1 MWPVAYK
8 PRTVSE
14 ELLILG
20 VLNSRMTLSDG
31 DRHRYLRLK
40 KGYEGEIMFDKLT
53 EQLRCESII
62 LNDLLFTVNNQT
74 FQIDSL
80 IIVPGQIYLYEV
92 KNNEGNYFY
101 ELGPESEPESDRLYK
116 LPKTEYTNPL
126 YQLIRSESLL
136 RQLLQTLGV
145 NLPIEA
151 KVIFINP
158 KFTLYQAPL
167 TKPFIFPTQVSS
179 YLEKLDKS
187 PLKLNDYHK
196 RLADKLVSLHIKKSP
211 YTQLPPYRYDQLRK
225 GHTCKICNSFSI
237 SVEGKN
243 CICLDC
249 GHEELVRD
257 AVLRCVREIKLLFPR
272 MKITTNIVY
281 EWCGVVES
289 KKRISRILNENYKI
303 IGVGP
308 WAYYE

>member
-1 MWPVAYK
+1 MAYK
-8 PRTVSE
+8 PRTESE

-20 VLNSRMTLSDG
+20 LLNARMTLSD
-31 DRHRYLRLK
+31 DDKKHYLRLK

-62 LNDLLFTVNNQT
+62 LNDLLFTVHNQT

-80 IIVPGQIYLYEV
+80 IIVPEQIYLYEV
-92 KNNEGNYFY
+92 KNYEGNYFY

-136 RQLLQTLGV
+136 RQLLQSLGV

-187 PLKLNDYHK
+187 PLKLTDYHK

-211 YTQLPPYRYDQLRK
+211 YTQLPSYRYDQLRK

-249 GHEELVRD
+249 GNEELVTD
-257 AVLRCVREIKLLFPR
+257 AVLRCVSEIKLLFPG
-272 MKITTNIVY
+272 MKITTNVVY
-281 EWCGVVES
+281 EWCGVVEC
-289 KKRISRILNENYKI
+289 KKRIRRILNKHFKA
-303 IGVGP
+303 IGVSSNTFF
-308 WAYYE
+308 E

>member
-1 MWPVAYK
+1 MAYK
-8 PRTVSE
+8 PRTESE
-14 ELLILG
+14 ELLILR
-20 VLNSRMTLSDG
+20 VLNARMTLSDD
-31 DRHRYLRLK
+31 DRQRYLRLK
-40 KGYEGEIMFDKLT
+40 KGYEGEIMFDELT
-53 EQLRCESII
+53 EKLKCECYI

-80 IIVPGQIYLYEV
+80 IIVPGQIYLCEV
-92 KNNEGNYFY
+92 KNHEGNYFY

-116 LPKTEYTNPL
+116 LPKIEYTNPL

-136 RQLLQTLGV
+136 RQLLQNLGV
-145 NLPIEA
+145 NLQIDA

-187 PLKLNDYHK
+187 PLKLTDYHK

-211 YTQLPPYRYDQLRK
+211 YTQLPSYRYDQLKK
-225 GHTCKICNSFSI
+225 GMTCLVCNSFSI
-237 SVEGKN
+237 SVDGKH
-243 CICLDC
+243 CVCRDC
-249 GHEELVRD
+249 GHVELVTD
-257 AVLRCVREIKLLFPR
+257 AVLRCVREIKLLFPG
-272 MKITTNIVY
+272 MKITTNVVY

-289 KKRISRILNENYKI
+289 KKRISRILNENYII